1 MTTSRMED
9 GKFYFGQVELEMI
22 VKRIIRTYRFHNSN
36 QDPKAIIIPHLV
48 EVEGVKIE
56 YESGEIPAGP
66 KPSKPSGSGSKD
78 DSGE

>member
-9 GKFYFGQVELEMI
+9 GKFYFGQTELSMI

-36 QDPKAIIIPHLV
+36 QNPKAIVIPHLA
-48 EVEGVKIE
+48 EVEGIVIE
-56 YESGEIPAGP
+56 YEPAELPAGP